1 MPSKIDKEIKDTSFE
16 NLNTELLELEKKLDI
31 IQRVATHPLLEKNTT
46 KIKINPGP
54 QRRGGMT
61 TVHGLLNR
69 NITIL
74 GVTK

>member
-1 MPSKIDKEIKDTSFE
+1 MPSKIDKEIKDTTFE
-16 NLNTELLELEKKLDI
+16 NLNTELLELEKIRYHLEDGH
-31 IQRVATHPLLEKNTT
+31 TSFTEKNTT
-46 KIKINPGP
+46 KSKINPGP